1 VQLARCLALCGCQTW
16 CHTSREKY
24 RLRVFEKR
32 EIKIF
37 EPNRGE
43 ITGEL
48 RKLHNELYDWILF
61 G

>member
-1 VQLARCLALCGCQTW
+1 
-16 CHTSREKY
+16 
-24 RLRVFEKR
+24 VFEKR